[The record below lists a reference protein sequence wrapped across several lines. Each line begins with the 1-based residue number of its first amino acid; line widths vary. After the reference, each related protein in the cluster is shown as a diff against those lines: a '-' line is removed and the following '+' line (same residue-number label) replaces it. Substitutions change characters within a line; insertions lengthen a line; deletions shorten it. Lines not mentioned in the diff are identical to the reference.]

1 MVNAL
6 GKQKPRTRI
15 ATASLLSMMV
25 ILATTSLAFSNK
37 PFGVAAANPRIYLEP
52 SGNNFTTTTTR
63 VGDRFNVTVKVENVP
78 QNPGMAMWEVYL
90 AFDDSILR
98 VSRWFE
104 PTWDSNYI
112 FSGNTTSAFPYPPDD
127 PGYVHLGTGRGR
139 IQVAAQLFPTPPA
152 QPMSSGS
159 GSLCILEFNITST
172 PSAGNVFA
180 CSLNINN
187 VDTYIAYPNPDVPG
201 DVTEIPATK
210 EDGSYS
216 ITYTAGIPP
225 YLAVNPD
232 FTRFSPYENVSG
244 RMFNVSV
251 LANQVESSINLDTV
265 ELSLAYD
272 QSILATEPSNV
283 TLDSLWNGPNSTTV
297 ADGKVDIT
305 VTHPATTP
313 NGIVPIGT
321 INFAILQQ
329 PQASLETLGSNI
341 SSGLNF
347 VHVRF
352 LSVGHEIP
360 ADPSKNGTVVIPAYC
375 TERIPLFFDPAPYN
389 IKITNTSDYT
399 HLKDFFSV
407 NVTIGSVFDLHS
419 IRMRIYYD
427 KDVVNFTVVEIDE
440 INYNKTSGPRVAY
453 FSPFYDQYSTGAV
466 TTDSVN
472 WTDGYLDIN
481 QTVYPEAKTPLSTGS
496 GKLLQIYFYGLTNQ
510 SLSMNFSEPYG
521 VDTLFTDSLG
531 VTIPIEYRQR
541 GLYAEFEYSPSSS
554 GKPTVLDSVRF
565 VDKSIDYDGYV
576 TDWNWTF
583 SDGFSSTAQNATHK
597 FAAKGSYKVTFTVN
611 DNNTRTSS
619 ITRTVIVYNA
629 PPIVNFTFLPANPL
643 PEDKISFNTNSTD
656 PDGQKIS
663 YTWDFGDDTNLS
675 LEQNPTHI
683 YIFAGNYSV
692 TLTVKDEDGLP
703 ASLTKAVLV
712 TEPPE
717 NLTLYTVV
725 LVVIVAVVA
734 SFVAFVVIRK
744 RKRPKIIV

>member
-1 MVNAL
+1 MRVVFLAMAIGML
-6 GKQKPRTRI
+6 FPLIVSMFVLSGIQVQ
-15 ATASLLSMMV
+15 AAS
-25 ILATTSLAFSNK
+25 T
-37 PFGVAAANPRIYLEP
+37 PRIYLDP
-52 SGNNFTTTTTR
+52 SGNTFNTITTR
-63 VGDRFNVTVKVENVP
+63 VGDRFNITVRVENAP
-78 QNPGMAMWEVYL
+78 NIGGWNLGME
-90 AFDDSILR
+90 FNDDVLR
-98 VSRWFE
+98 VIRWFE
-104 PTWDSNYI
+104 PTTDPGYT
-112 FSGNTTSAFPYPPDD
+112 FHGKTTSALPFPPD
-127 PGYVHLGTGRGR
+127 PGYTHLPGKGR
-139 IQVAAQLFPTPPA
+139 IILASNLFPTPPD
-152 QPMSSGS
+152 QPPSSGS
-159 GSLCILEFNITST
+159 GKLCILELNVTAAPTSGELSSSLAIDT
-172 PSAGNVFA
+172 GNTFLIDA
-180 CSLNINN
+180 
-187 VDTYIAYPNPDVPG
+187 DGFEVPG
-201 DVTEIPATK
+201 VAYENGLYRYIFTSA
-210 EDGSYS
+210 
-216 ITYTAGIPP
+216 IPP
-225 YLAVNPD
+225 YLAV
-232 FTRFSPYENVSG
+232 SPAYQNVTG
-244 RMFNVSV
+244 MTFNVSV